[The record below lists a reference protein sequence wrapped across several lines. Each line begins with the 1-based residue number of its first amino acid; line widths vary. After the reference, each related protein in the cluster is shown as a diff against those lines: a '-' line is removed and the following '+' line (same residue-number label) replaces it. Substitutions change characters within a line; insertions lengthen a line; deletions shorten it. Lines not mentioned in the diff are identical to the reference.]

1 MASESSP
8 PPELLICSAGGVGTT
23 MLIRHFRDAGVATNH
38 PMDSDDLKHSVS
50 PPAIPTVTRAI
61 YVFGDP
67 QDAYRSLVR
76 RGFLE
81 RQIQKIG
88 ARGTPEDPLA
98 LRHHYESWMSEESD
112 YPIMFIRY
120 DDLWV
125 KQQDMIDFVG
135 AGVGAVTI
143 PPLPSRT
150 PRHTSSNEPLPT
162 IEGRTLYEDY
172 AALVARL
179 PPLWVRRADRTG
191 AAAIVC
197 LARGHR
203 SWPSYEKNLHT
214 RNLKAHKH
222 FNVYFDYPMF
232 IFNEGTITEEHKQR
246 MRTETPNIH
255 FVDISKWWQDND
267 DLGGGYKKMCYFYTH
282 FLPNWLHEHNF
293 DFYLRLDDDV
303 FLEDSPNPL
312 DVVAWM
318 QEQSLDYVYGRRK
331 IDSHGETQR
340 SLTAFCADWFAKRNM
355 VAPENIAY
363 NYYNN
368 FSVGRVAFWFRPS
381 VQEFLRDTREGI
393 KRFRWG
399 DSTLQAVAL
408 RAFGGERSV
417 IPVIYTHGSHGYR
430 SFSRSGDYL
439 PQHQWDE

>member
-1 MASESSP
+1 V
-8 PPELLICSAGGVGTT
+8 LLLLLLLQRAAVLFRIC
-23 MLIRHFRDAGVATNH
+23 F
-38 PMDSDDLKHSVS
+38 
-50 PPAIPTVTRAI
+50 
-61 YVFGDP
+61 
-67 QDAYRSLVR
+67 
-76 RGFLE
+76 
-81 RQIQKIG
+81 
-88 ARGTPEDPLA
+88 
-98 LRHHYESWMSEESD
+98 W
-112 YPIMFIRY
+112 
-120 DDLWV
+120 
-125 KQQDMIDFVG
+125 
-135 AGVGAVTI
+135 
-143 PPLPSRT
+143 SRT
-150 PRHTSSNEPLPT
+150 WMFCQHVSEKVSRFCCVQ
-162 IEGRTLYEDY
+162 GG
-172 AALVARL
+172 AL
-179 PPLWVRRADRTG
+179 
-191 AAAIVC
+191 I
-197 LARGHR
+197 
-203 SWPSYEKNLHT
+203 
-214 RNLKAHKH
+214 
-222 FNVYFDYPMF
+222 
-232 IFNEGTITEEHKQR
+232 IFA
-246 MRTETPNIH
+246 PNNTH
-255 FVDISKWWQDND
+255 

-417 IPVIYTHGSHGYR
+417 IPVMYTHGSHGYR